1 MRDWFR
7 AALLVLVSALV
18 PSRALALVHVVQ
30 AGDTLAA
37 IAEHYYGKI
46 QHERLLVAA
55 NRLDLQGGI
64 PLVVGM
70 RLEVP
75 TTNHYIVKKGDTWA
89 ALSQKFLGQGQRSD
103 VLSMSNGSSP
113 WMTPEPGARI
123 VIPYNLS
130 LLVASDETVVSIA
143 QKYLGDRNKAWM
155 LTRYN
160 DLKKG
165 NLERGSVVLVPLT
178 DIELSEDGQRVAT
191 DYKGMEAD
199 TASTDQRREQKRVAG
214 EIPALI
220 ADVHGGRYVDAV
232 ARANRF
238 IATHALTVPQLAI
251 VYRQLLEA
259 YVALDAQGLAAAACG
274 EWKTADPAAVLDP
287 VRLSPKII
295 AACKQSGK

>member
-1 MRDWFR
+1 MRDWLRSFVLCLVFV
-7 AALLVLVSALV
+7 LL

-37 IAEHYYGKI
+37 IAERYYGKI

-55 NRLDLQGGI
+55 NRLDVQGGI

-75 TTNHYIVKKGDTWA
+75 TTSHYIVKKGDTWA
-89 ALSQKFLGQGQRSD
+89 ALSLRFLGHSQRSD

-123 VIPYNLS
+123 MIPYNLALS
-130 LLVASDETVVSIA
+130 IASDETVVSIA

-165 NLERGSVVLVPLT
+165 NIERGAVLLVPVT
-178 DIELSEDGQRVAT
+178 DIELSEEGQKLAT
-191 DYKGMEAD
+191 ESKATEAD
-199 TASTDQRREQKRVAG
+199 TASTEQRREQKRVAG

-238 IATHALTVPQLAI
+238 VATRALTTPQLAT

-274 EWKTADPAAVLDP
+274 EWKTADPNAAIDP
-287 VRLSPKII
+287 VKLSPKIM

>member
-1 MRDWFR
+1 MRHWFR
-7 AALLVLVSALV
+7 AGLFVLAALLVQ
-18 PSRALALVHVVQ
+18 SRALALVHIVQ

-37 IAEHYYGKI
+37 IAERYFGKI

-75 TTNHYIVKKGDTWA
+75 TTSHYIVKKGDTWA
-89 ALSQKFLGQGQRSD
+89 VLSQKFLGQSQRSD

-130 LLVASDETVVSIA
+130 LLIASDETVVSIA

-165 NLERGSVVLVPLT
+165 NLERGAVILVPLT
-178 DIELSEDGQRVAT
+178 DIELSEEGQRIAT
-191 DYKGMEAD
+191 DFKGMEAD
-199 TASTDQRREQKRVAG
+199 SASTDQRREQKRVAG

-238 IATHALTVPQLAI
+238 VATHSLTTPQLAI

-274 EWKTADPAAVLDP
+274 EWKTADPTAILDA
-287 VRLSPKII
+287 VRLSPKIM

>member
-1 MRDWFR
+1 MRHWFWMF
-7 AALLVLVSALV
+7 VVSAVCVLL
-18 PSRALALVHVVQ
+18 PSRADALVHIVQ
-30 AGDTLAA
+30 PGDTLAA
-37 IAEHYYGKI
+37 IAERYYGRI

-64 PLVVGM
+64 PLVSGM
-70 RLEVP
+70 RLEIP
-75 TTNHYIVKKGDTWA
+75 AANHYVVKKGDTWA
-89 ALSQKFLGQGQRSD
+89 ALSQRFLGEARRSD

-123 VIPYNLS
+123 TIPYNLS
-130 LLVASDETVVSIA
+130 LLVSADETVVSIA

-165 NLERGSVVLVPLT
+165 NLERGAVVLIPVT
-178 DIELSEDGQRVAT
+178 DIELSEEGQRIAT
-191 DYKGMEAD
+191 EFKAMETD
-199 TASTDQRREQKRVAG
+199 TTSNEQRREQKRVAG

-238 IATHALTVPQLAI
+238 VATRSLTVPQQAI

-274 EWKTADPAAVLDP
+274 EWKTADPGAVLDP
-287 VRLSPKII
+287 VKLSPKII
-295 AACKQSGK
+295 AACKQSAK

>member
-1 MRDWFR
+1 MRNW
-7 AALLVLVSALV
+7 VLGFVLWLMIAMV
-18 PSRALALVHVVQ
+18 PGRALALVHVVQ
-30 AGDTLAA
+30 QGDTLAA
-37 IAEHYYGKI
+37 IAERYYGKI

-55 NRLDLQGGI
+55 NRLDVQGGI

-75 TTNHYIVKKGDTWA
+75 TASHYIVKKGDTWA
-89 ALSQKFLGQGQRSD
+89 ALSLRFLGQSQRSD

-113 WMTPEPGARI
+113 WMTPETGARI
-123 VIPYNLS
+123 VIPYNLA
-130 LLVASDETVVSIA
+130 LTIVSDETIVSIA

-165 NLERGSVVLVPLT
+165 NLERGAVLLVPLT
-178 DIELSEDGQRVAT
+178 DIELSEEGQKLAT
-191 DYKGMEAD
+191 EYKGMETD
-199 TASTDQRREQKRVAG
+199 TTSTDQRREQKRVAG

-232 ARANRF
+232 ARGNRF
-238 IATHALTVPQLAI
+238 VATRALTTTQLAI

-274 EWKTADPAAVLDP
+274 EWKTADPSAALDP
-287 VRLSPKII
+287 VKLSPKII
-295 AACKQSGK
+295 AACKQSGR

>member
-1 MRDWFR
+1 MRAWFWMF
-7 AALLVLVSALV
+7 VVSMTLALV
-18 PSRALALVHVVQ
+18 PSRVQALVHVVQ
-30 AGDTLAA
+30 PGDTLAA
-37 IAEHYYGKI
+37 IAERYYGRI

-64 PLVVGM
+64 PLISGM
-70 RLEVP
+70 RLEIPAVS
-75 TTNHYIVKKGDTWA
+75 HYVVRKGDTWSG
-89 ALSQKFLGQGQRSD
+89 LSQRFLGQSQRSD

-130 LLVASDETVVSIA
+130 LLIAADETVVSIA

-165 NLERGSVVLVPLT
+165 NLERGAVILIPLT
-178 DIELSEDGQRVAT
+178 DINLSEEGQRLAT
-191 DYKGMEAD
+191 EFKSMEAD
-199 TASTDQRREQKRVAG
+199 TTSTEQRREQKRVAG

-220 ADVHGGRYVDAV
+220 ADVHGGRYVNAV

-238 IATHALTVPQLAI
+238 VATRSLTVPQQAV

-259 YVALDAQGLAAAACG
+259 YVALDAPGLAAAACG
-274 EWKTADPAAVLDP
+274 EWKATDPSAILDP
-287 VRLSPKII
+287 VKLSPKII
-295 AACKQSGK
+295 AACRQSAK

>member
-1 MRDWFR
+1 MRLWVWVFIIGTVGFFWPAR
-7 AALLVLVSALV
+7 AQ
-18 PSRALALVHVVQ
+18 ALVHVVQ
-30 AGDTLAA
+30 PGDTLAA
-37 IAEHYYGKI
+37 LAERYYGRV

-64 PLVVGM
+64 RLVPGM

-75 TTNHYIVKKGDTWA
+75 TASHYTVKKGDTWA
-89 ALSQKFLGQGQRSD
+89 ALSQRFLGESQRSD

-123 VIPYNLS
+123 IVPYDLT
-130 LLVASDETVVSIA
+130 LVVATDETVVSIA

-165 NLERGSVVLVPLT
+165 NLERGVVLLIPLT
-178 DIELSEDGQRVAT
+178 DIELSAEGERLAT
-191 DYKGMEAD
+191 DFKSMEAE
-199 TASTDQRREQKRVAG
+199 ASFIEQRHEQKRIAG

-220 ADVHGGRYVDAV
+220 ADVRGGRYVDAV

-238 IATHALTVPQLAI
+238 IATRALTVPQQAI

-274 EWKTADPAAVLDP
+274 EWKTAEPNATLDPAK
-287 VRLSPKII
+287 LSPKII
-295 AACKQSGK
+295 AACRQSVK

>member
-1 MRDWFR
+1 MRNWVLGFVLCLACATASGR
-7 AALLVLVSALV
+7 AS
-18 PSRALALVHVVQ
+18 ALVHVVQ
-30 AGDTLAA
+30 QGDTLAA

-55 NRLDLQGGI
+55 NRLDVQGGV
-64 PLVVGM
+64 PLVAGM

-75 TTNHYIVKKGDTWA
+75 TTSHYIVKKGDTWT
-89 ALSQKFLGQGQRSD
+89 ALSLRFLGHSQRSD

-123 VIPYNLS
+123 VIPYNLA
-130 LLVASDETVVSIA
+130 LTVASDETVVSIA
-143 QKYLGDRNKAWM
+143 QKFLGDRNKAWM

-165 NLERGSVVLVPLT
+165 NLERGAVLLVPLT
-178 DIELSEDGQRVAT
+178 DIELSEDGQKLAT
-191 DYKGMEAD
+191 EYKSMEAD
-199 TASTDQRREQKRVAG
+199 VASTDQRREQKRIAA

-238 IATHALTVPQLAI
+238 IATRALTTPQLAI

-274 EWKTADPAAVLDP
+274 EWKTAEPTAPIDPT
-287 VRLSPKII
+287 RLSPKIV

>member
-1 MRDWFR
+1 MRGWCWIFF
-7 AALLVLVSALV
+7 AGVAFVLI

-30 AGDTLAA
+30 PGDTLAA
-37 IAEHYYGKI
+37 LAERYYGRI
-46 QHERLLVAA
+46 QHERILVTA
-55 NRLDLQGGI
+55 NRLDLQGGT
-64 PLVVGM
+64 PLVPGM
-70 RLEVP
+70 RLEIP
-75 TTNHYIVKKGDTWA
+75 TASHYAVKKGDTWA
-89 ALSQKFLGQGQRSD
+89 ALAARFLGESRRSD

-130 LLVASDETVVSIA
+130 LLVTSDETIVSIA
-143 QKYLGDRNKAWM
+143 QKFLGDRNKAWM

-165 NLERGSVVLVPLT
+165 NLERGAVLLIPLA
-178 DIELSEDGQRVAT
+178 DIELTEEGQRLAT
-191 DYKGMEAD
+191 DFKTMETD
-199 TASTDQRREQKRVAG
+199 TASTEQRHEQKRIAG

-238 IATHALTVPQLAI
+238 VATHALTVPQQAT
-251 VYRQLLEA
+251 VFRQLLEA

-274 EWKTADPAAVLDP
+274 EWKTADPSVTLDP
-287 VRLSPKII
+287 VKLSPKII
-295 AACKQSGK
+295 AACRQSAK